1 MLRIYHN
8 HLFRNKAAKQR
19 WKILPAPKGPV
30 AKVCG
35 SRQNPQM
42 WRASVSF
49 FLGIRFSEAGAHT
62 ISEMVGTHHLWV
74 RWQVPFSRNP
84 FHPFPY
90 FWRQILLKD
99 RFQHSGVCRFYTQTI
114 FLQFTRIICL
124 DIHFK
129 HTHTHTYT
137 KDRMQHRGVIR
148 LSLFLSNNL
157 SYSKQHVTAQKQSN
171 SFQTVLLSSK
181 SGFRTWVIMLYTKQ
195 L

>member
-1 MLRIYHN
+1 M
-8 HLFRNKAAKQR
+8 
-19 WKILPAPKGPV
+19 
-30 AKVCG
+30 VCAC
-35 SRQNPQM
+35 RQNPQM

-49 FLGIRFSEAGAHT
+49 SLEFDFQKRAHTLSLRWLAYT
-62 ISEMVGTHHLWV
+62 ISEMVGIHHLWV

-129 HTHTHTYT
+129 HTHTRT
-137 KDRMQHRGVIR
+137 
-148 LSLFLSNNL
+148 
-157 SYSKQHVTAQKQSN
+157 QKTECSIAVWFVCRFF
-171 SFQTVLLSSK
+171 SPTI
-181 SGFRTWVIMLYTKQ
+181 WVIPNNMWPPRSSPIHSRLFCCPQNRALEPEWSCFVQNYCKGHIQ
-195 L
+195 SDYWKDW